1 MKRRNIAVI
10 VLFAAVLSLLFAACV
25 TDSKRNKNIKEFT
38 AFFDVRGEEID
49 EDNEIRELIAQKI
62 GARCIE
68 QWLSGKSAE
77 DAVAFFIASGEYT
90 DFISGS
96 VTLYEAGALIPL
108 DVYWDDYPN
117 IKNFLPAE
125 QWDRFRQSDGHIY
138 WMPQFGI
145 VHGEAAEVLHEGEA
159 FWIQTR
165 VLKWAE
171 YPEIRTLDEYFDL
184 LEAYAAANPEM
195 EDPLHPGEHIANIP
209 FTILCDDWRYFCLEN
224 PPQFLDGYPNDG
236 SCIVDTDTLTVRD
249 YNTTRTAKKYFQ
261 KLNEEYNKGIVDQEF
276 FTQSYQE
283 YLGKLASGRVLGMVD
298 QWWQFAYDVNSS
310 LERLDEQGCG
320 YVPLPITIDRS
331 VTNQWHVKRGS
342 ELSAAD
348 GIAITIS
355 CEDVEGAMQFLNDLL
370 DEEILKLRYW
380 GVEGADYNVYV
391 NGVFYRTPEQRE
403 LSRNAEYSNAHYCMY
418 TYFPRIEGMLSDGI
432 NAFSPEYQED
442 EFMDALVSD
451 VKECLAA
458 YGCRTYVDM
467 LGANDEPGP
476 WFPMYSHSEMLT
488 QESEAGRV
496 WDQMKSIKNEYLPR
510 VIMTADFDSM
520 WQEYM
525 ESYEA
530 CRPEIFFE
538 EMQRELERRIQLAG

>member
-77 DAVAFFIASGEYT
+77 DAVASFIASGEYT

-184 LEAYAAANPEM
+184 LEAYAAA
-195 EDPLHPGEHIANIP
+195 
-209 FTILCDDWRYFCLEN
+209 
-224 PPQFLDGYPNDG
+224 
-236 SCIVDTDTLTVRD
+236 
-249 YNTTRTAKKYFQ
+249 
-261 KLNEEYNKGIVDQEF
+261 
-276 FTQSYQE
+276 
-283 YLGKLASGRVLGMVD
+283 
-298 QWWQFAYDVNSS
+298 
-310 LERLDEQGCG
+310 
-320 YVPLPITIDRS
+320 
-331 VTNQWHVKRGS
+331 
-342 ELSAAD
+342 
-348 GIAITIS
+348 
-355 CEDVEGAMQFLNDLL
+355 
-370 DEEILKLRYW
+370 ILKWKIR
-380 GVEGADYNVYV
+380 
-391 NGVFYRTPEQRE
+391 FIPE
-403 LSRNAEYSNAHYCMY
+403 
-418 TYFPRIEGMLSDGI
+418 
-432 NAFSPEYQED
+432 
-442 EFMDALVSD
+442 
-451 VKECLAA
+451 
-458 YGCRTYVDM
+458 
-467 LGANDEPGP
+467 
-476 WFPMYSHSEMLT
+476 
-488 QESEAGRV
+488 
-496 WDQMKSIKNEYLPR
+496 SI
-510 VIMTADFDSM
+510 
-520 WQEYM
+520 
-525 ESYEA
+525 
-530 CRPEIFFE
+530 
-538 EMQRELERRIQLAG
+538 